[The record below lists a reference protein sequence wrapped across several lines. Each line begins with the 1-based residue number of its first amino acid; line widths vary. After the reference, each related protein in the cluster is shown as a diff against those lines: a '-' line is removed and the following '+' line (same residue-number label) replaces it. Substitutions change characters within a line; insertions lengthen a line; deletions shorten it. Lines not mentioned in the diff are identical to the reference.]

1 MEQKKHLRF
10 FSMFFVSKHPH
21 IGSTQPSPTLP
32 TSCSFCSEK
41 KRWCLDNHEETPRR
55 KVLTAFKQPTDFC
68 KKFFQ
73 DLRVKTPLEDLQAY
87 LEFESH
93 TYSKTKTTATPKQ
106 IRIFFNCFLYFCSS
120 TFGHFPPKKVSYV
133 NSYFSAFSFSRHFS
147 AFQEPVLRVG

>member
-1 MEQKKHLRF
+1 MEQKKTSQI

-55 KVLTAFKQPTDFC
+55 KVLTAFKQPADFC
-68 KKFFQ
+68 KKLFQ

-87 LEFESH
+87 PEFESH

-106 IRIFFNCFLYFCSS
+106 IQEFFQLLPLLLFINFWPLSPEKGFLC
-120 TFGHFPPKKVSYV
+120 K
-133 NSYFSAFSFSRHFS
+133 
-147 AFQEPVLRVG
+147 